1 MDASAFQ
8 KLLSDVQKNKQAIE
22 RKVKDLE
29 STEFI
34 ASSGGGLCEIVMNGK
49 YEVLRCTLDD
59 KVVGDKETIQDLVVT
74 AVTEAV
80 SRINAEMKKLQE
92 DFLPPINKLF

>member
-1 MDASAFQ
+1 MIQ

-34 ASSGGGLCEIVMNGK
+34 SSSGGGLCEIVMNGK

-59 KVVGDKETIQDLVVT
+59 RVVGDKETIQDLVVA
-74 AVTEAV
+74 AVTEAIG
-80 SRINAEMKKLQE
+80 RINAEMKKLQE
-92 DFLPPINKLF
+92 GFLPPVDKLF